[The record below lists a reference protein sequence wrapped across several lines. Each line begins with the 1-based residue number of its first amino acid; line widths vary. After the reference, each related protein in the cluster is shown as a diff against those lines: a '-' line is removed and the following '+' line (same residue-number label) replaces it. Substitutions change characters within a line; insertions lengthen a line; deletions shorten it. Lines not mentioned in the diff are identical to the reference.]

1 MLIQIFV
8 ITLWLSNQFA
18 VDSFRNFQSNRLLRS
33 RYFSSVET
41 TIVEEENVLNS
52 LSETKKVVW
61 KAAVK
66 SSVKV
71 DEIKRSLEAYLAL
84 PASDYSVLSADQ
96 VVRINDSQFKF
107 VLGNLNFFGT
117 KICPILYV
125 DVNVFPEL
133 AKSEIV
139 VSKAETIGSEIAN
152 QINGTFSIYAKNIVS
167 SGRDK
172 KDRKI
177 LISDTS
183 LVIDAI
189 VPKSRIPLSIIQSGG
204 NFVIQSSLSLI
215 VPTFVRILA
224 TDFKRWSAGND
235 SRSAIEGAS
244 LALD

>member
-1 MLIQIFV
+1 MKFTIRLLISEEEKD
-8 ITLWLSNQFA
+8 LKS
-18 VDSFRNFQSNRLLRS
+18 QSNDRQVS
-33 RYFSSVET
+33 WKAEVQSSVR
-41 TIVEEENVLNS
+41 
-52 LSETKKVVW
+52 
-61 KAAVK
+61 
-66 SSVKV
+66 V
-71 DEIKRSLEAYLAL
+71 DEIKRTLEGYLAL
-84 PASDYSVLSADQ
+84 PASEYSVLSANQ

-125 DVNVFPEL
+125 DVNVFPDL

-139 VSKAETIGSEIAN
+139 VTKAETVGSEIAD

-167 SGRDK
+167 SSRDK

-177 LISDTS
+177 LISQTS
-183 LVIDAI
+183 LVIDAS
-189 VPKSRIPLSIIQSGG
+189 VPKSRIPLSIIKSGG

-224 TDFKRWSAGND
+224 ADFKRWSAGND